1 MGSKFSQEVLFDGR
15 GTRGIMQKN
24 IHSKVLI
31 KVKEFHVIFLQYGFL
46 TCDTL
51 AGIPN
56 ANINNTTLT

>member
-15 GTRGIMQKN
+15 GIRDITQKN
-24 IHSKVLI
+24 IHSQVLI
-31 KVKEFHVIFLQYGFL
+31 KVKEFHIIFLQYSFL

-56 ANINNTTLT
+56 ANIN